1 MQLKKL
7 SPVHFAAVLTVFG
20 QLLQVKT
27 QKEVASRLGINS
39 ASISDA
45 KRRGAVP
52 AGWLNTVSA
61 ETHISEAQIWE
72 RVHDVL
78 AAAAETIQAKP
89 GEVGRTTVSATQ
101 NGGVNHGTVA
111 GIVNA
116 MPHPAPHPPISS
128 HSQEVEKRRIFD
140 QTLTGWFAG
149 VCDWWAAEQGTDS
162 RSPVA
167 FFREFDRRFPEYVA
181 WSKTGKE

>member
-7 SPVHFAAVLTVFG
+7 NSVHFAAVLTVFG

-78 AAAAETIQAKP
+78 AAAAETILAKP
-89 GEVGRTTVSATQ
+89 GEVERTTVSATQ
-101 NGGVNHGTVA
+101 NGGVNNGTVA
-111 GIVNA
+111 GIVQA
-116 MPHPAPHPPISS
+116 APVVPAAGDIANNLCQLIRDRMAGLDMDEQIELRAKVKRALEEDEPDLK
-128 HSQEVEKRRIFD
+128 SQPGEV
-140 QTLTGWFAG
+140 QS
-149 VCDWWAAEQGTDS
+149 EQ
-162 RSPVA
+162 RV
-167 FFREFDRRFPEYVA
+167 
-181 WSKTGKE
+181 

>member
-27 QKEVASRLGINS
+27 QKDVASRLGINP

-72 RVHDVL
+72 RVRDVL

-111 GIVNA
+111 GIVQA
-116 MPHPAPHPPISS
+116 AP
-128 HSQEVEKRRIFD
+128 V
-140 QTLTGWFAG
+140 
-149 VCDWWAAEQGTDS
+149 V
-162 RSPVA
+162 PVA
-167 FFREFDRRFPEYVA
+167 GDIARELCGLIAERLE
-181 WSKTGKE
+181 GKNMDQQIELRAKVKRVLEEE